1 MKKKLL
7 MAHIPYQNFPKIKVA
22 LLNLAFSKAKED
34 GINKVAESPNKGT
47 TTNINTKPT
56 ELAAD
61 PLDTGIMIN
70 IDQYETTRA
79 ASAHIKPKIWML
91 RIYSLKITIQ

>member
-1 MKKKLL
+1 
-7 MAHIPYQNFPKIKVA
+7 MAHILYQNFPKIKVA

-61 PLDTGIMIN
+61 SLDSGVITN
-70 IDQYETTRA
+70 IAQ
-79 ASAHIKPKIWML
+79 
-91 RIYSLKITIQ
+91 